1 MLINVDDDK
10 LRKIADT
17 LRTLSSSRIKISHS
31 DLARFIIGETTREI
45 DCSPQN
51 FARVLADLLDRP
63 ISEPYVS
70 KTSGR
75 VCCSICRKPLG
86 ECGFPEVV
94 RHCRN
99 CGVKV
104 DDRILMAIDA
114 GRELAEELSD
124 ERQRAQF

>member
-70 KTSGR
+70 KTSGM
-75 VCCSICRKPLG
+75 VCAAYAESLWANAVSPRSFVIAG
-86 ECGFPEVV
+86 T
-94 RHCRN
+94 
-99 CGVKV
+99 
-104 DDRILMAIDA
+104 A
-114 GRELAEELSD
+114 GRRSMIA
-124 ERQRAQF
+124 F